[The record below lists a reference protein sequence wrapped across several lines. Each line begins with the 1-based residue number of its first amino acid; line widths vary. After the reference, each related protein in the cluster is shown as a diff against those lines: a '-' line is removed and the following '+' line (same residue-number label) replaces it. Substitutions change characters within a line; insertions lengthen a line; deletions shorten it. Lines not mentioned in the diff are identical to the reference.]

1 MSAVPTQFL
10 ARPHTQPTIEV
21 PSLADLI
28 RLVRATAAD
37 THRWQSVLRL
47 PDGKDRWWTLLST
60 NDDVDVW
67 LLSWRPGQAT
77 DLHDHGSSQAAF
89 TVIRG
94 ELNEVRIDPYGQ
106 ATSHSR
112 PAGTATSLAPGVIHD
127 VSGAGIDAAVSI
139 HAYSPPLREMNYY
152 LPDAHGRLQMTRTM
166 STYEPEQELTE

>member
-1 MSAVPTQFL
+1 MSAVPTQSP
-10 ARPHTQPTIEV
+10 ARPHTQPTIAV

-47 PDGKDRWWTLLST
+47 PDGKGHWWTLLST

-77 DLHDHGSSQAAF
+77 DLHDHGSSAAAF

-112 PAGTATSLAPGVIHD
+112 PAGTATSLATRRRHPCSREHPRILATT
-127 VSGAGIDAAVSI
+127 SRNELL
-139 HAYSPPLREMNYY
+139 PP
-152 LPDAHGRLQMTRTM
+152 
-166 STYEPEQELTE
+166 

>member
-1 MSAVPTQFL
+1 VDAAVHKRRRRCVAAVL
-10 ARPHTQPTIEV
+10 AARPGHRPTR
-21 PSLADLI
+21 P
-28 RLVRATAAD
+28 R
-37 THRWQSVLRL
+37 VLS
-47 PDGKDRWWTLLST
+47 G
-60 NDDVDVW
+60 
-67 LLSWRPGQAT
+67 
-77 DLHDHGSSQAAF
+77 AF

-127 VSGAGIDAAVSI
+127 VSGAGIHAAVSI

-152 LPDAHGRLQMTRTM
+152 LPDAHGQLQITRTM

>member
-10 ARPHTQPTIEV
+10 ARPHTQPTIDV
-21 PSLADLI
+21 PSLAELI
-28 RLVRATAAD
+28 RLVRATTAD

-77 DLHDHGSSQAAF
+77 DLHDHGSSAAAF
-89 TVIRG
+89 TVICG
-94 ELNEVRIDPYGQ
+94 ELNEVRIDPQGR
-106 ATSHSR
+106 APSPRR
-112 PAGTATSLAPGVIHD
+112 PAGTAASLAPGVIHD

-139 HAYSPPLREMNYY
+139 HAYSPPL
-152 LPDAHGRLQMTRTM
+152 
-166 STYEPEQELTE
+166 